1 MDNPAP
7 DTGNALHGDIIFI
20 KNNELHTI
28 SKYSALALLVAAIL
42 ADNPYHP
49 VAPDDLAVAADT
61 LDGCT
66 YFHVFTPDG
75 GCT

>member
-7 DTGNALHGDIIFI
+7 DTGNALHGAIIFI

-42 ADNPYHP
+42 ADDTDHALAAN
-49 VAPDDLAVAADT
+49 DLAVTANA
-61 LDGCT
+61 LD
-66 YFHVFTPDG
+66 
-75 GCT
+75 